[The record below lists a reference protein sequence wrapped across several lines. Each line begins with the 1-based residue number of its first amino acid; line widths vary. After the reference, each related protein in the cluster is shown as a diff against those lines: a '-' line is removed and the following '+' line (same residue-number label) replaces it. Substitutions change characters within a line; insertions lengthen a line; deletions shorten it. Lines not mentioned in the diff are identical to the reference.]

1 MDHVGITKSIG
12 ENTLIYFN
20 NKSVLILKDLQS
32 LSKQIPKLSIDF
44 LVIDEEISNVM
55 PLVLEFIQYKNLILV
70 GEIDAIPYKNIMK
83 GQTSGPNIHSIKN
96 DGAYV
101 IGS

>member
-44 LVIDEEISNVM
+44 LVIDEELSNVM
-55 PLVLEFIQYKNLILV
+55 PFVLEFIQYKNLILV
-70 GEIDAIPYKNIMK
+70 GGIDAISYKNIIK
-83 GQTSGPNIHSIKN
+83 GQADGSIIHSIKN